1 METLRQKARVLSLAW
16 LHQVADAAI
25 DMNSIPVVQQYIRDL
40 EQAMADLREAQAQNA
55 GGIAGLNRQIAQ
67 LHQQEATLNTQ
78 ADSLLQLKPPR
89 EDLAT
94 IVEQRLQEVENNL
107 TPLENQLEKAQ
118 AIQAQY
124 EQVMDALE
132 AKHKSMVRQLGT
144 LQSLSTS
151 ASAEERAAQ
160 AIQAAGSALG
170 DNSSIDNITQRIQ
183 NRSDVAHARLQQAM
197 GSVVPQPDP
206 VADALEQSAMQQRIA
221 ARRARLGLPP
231 SGGTTVSEVPNQ

>member
-1 METLRQKARVLSLAW
+1 MESLRQKARVLSLAW
-16 LHQVADAAI
+16 LHQVADAAV

-78 ADSLLQLKPPR
+78 ADSLLQ
-89 EDLAT
+89 
-94 IVEQRLQEVENNL
+94 RLQEVENNL

-124 EQVMDALE
+124 EQVMDSLE
-132 AKHKSMVRQLGT
+132 AKHASMVRQLRT
-144 LQSLSTS
+144 LQSLTTS

-160 AIQAAGSALG
+160 AIHAAGNALG

-183 NRSDVAHARLQQAM
+183 SRSDVAHARLQQAM
-197 GSVVPQPDP
+197 GSVTPQPDP

-221 ARRARLGLPP
+221 TRRARLGLP
-231 SGGTTVSEVPNQ
+231 SAGGTTVNEVPNQ

>member
-1 METLRQKARVLSLAW
+1 MESLRQKARVLSLAW
-16 LHQVADAAI
+16 LHQVADAAV

-78 ADSLLQLKPPR
+78 ADSLLQLNPPR

-124 EQVMDALE
+124 EQVMDSLE
-132 AKHKSMVRQLGT
+132 AKHASMVRQLRT
-144 LQSLSTS
+144 LQSLTTS

-160 AIQAAGSALG
+160 AIHAAGNALG

-183 NRSDVAHARLQQAM
+183 SRSDVAHARLQQAM
-197 GSVVPQPDP
+197 GSVTPQPDP

-221 ARRARLGLPP
+221 TRRARLGLP
-231 SGGTTVSEVPNQ
+231 SAGGTTVNEVPNQ

>member
-1 METLRQKARVLSLAW
+1 MVLLTRTGDFAIPENSPPILGTPLAILDVQSPLRRRRHSPRSALS
-16 LHQVADAAI
+16 
-25 DMNSIPVVQQYIRDL
+25 N
-40 EQAMADLREAQAQNA
+40 
-55 GGIAGLNRQIAQ
+55 
-67 LHQQEATLNTQ
+67 
-78 ADSLLQLKPPR
+78 PPR

-124 EQVMDALE
+124 EQVMDSLE
-132 AKHKSMVRQLGT
+132 AKHASMVRQLRT
-144 LQSLSTS
+144 LQSLTTS

-160 AIQAAGSALG
+160 AIHAAGNALG

-183 NRSDVAHARLQQAM
+183 SRSDVAHARLQQAM
-197 GSVVPQPDP
+197 GSVTPQPDP

-221 ARRARLGLPP
+221 TRRARLGLP
-231 SGGTTVSEVPNQ
+231 SAGGTTVNEVPNQ